1 MMRRRI
7 GGKLVEIAA
16 AAAAKARFRNC
27 ASAQARVFV
36 LRGRQS
42 FITDHHRSD
51 AVLGIPRFEPTF
63 PDDRVFQVTVAV
75 RRAAE

>member
-1 MMRRRI
+1 MKQRRI
-7 GGKLVEIAA
+7 GGNLVEIAA
-16 AAAAKARFRNC
+16 AAAAKARFRKR
-27 ASAQARVFV
+27 ASAQARAFV

-51 AVLGIPRFEPTF
+51 AVLGLPRLEPTF
-63 PDDRVFQVTVAV
+63 PDDRVLQVTVAV